1 MKTSSYVLLVAAIMA
16 VCIYSA
22 SAQARG
28 GNANQ
33 KGKAN
38 LDSLLTLQPRASI
51 AGGDMSAGTIGGLGG
66 GRSRLNPAGGRYG
79 GTFVGAFRGMDPKF
93 ADSQFGSLDFT
104 NPGIGY
110 GPGLGLGFNRFN
122 REKYFKFFKPSP
134 LAVAV

>member
-1 MKTSSYVLLVAAIMA
+1 MKHVLIVAAIMA
-16 VCIYSA
+16 ICVCTI
-22 SAQARG
+22 SAQTRG
-28 GNANQ
+28 TPIGR
-33 KGKAN
+33 KGKAKLN
-38 LDSLLTLQPRASI
+38 ELPSLQPRASV
-51 AGGDMSAGTIGGLGG
+51 AGGDMSAGTINGLGG

-79 GTFVGAFRGMDPKF
+79 GLLVGAFRGMDPKF
-93 ADSQFGSLDFT
+93 AETAYADSDFL